1 MLEQILS
8 SLNYSMTT
16 KFSTSGSMIA
26 DKLALLAKSSLESCL
41 FSVMIDSIS
50 KISKFLI
57 DVIV

>member
-1 MLEQILS
+1 MLEQISS

-16 KFSTSGSMIA
+16 RSSTSGSMIA
-26 DKLALLAKSSLESCL
+26 DKLALLAKLSLESCL